1 MKKLIF
7 ILLVFCSLS
16 VKAQFAAGFGQA
28 DPDAWFDK
36 EPYFWCQNQTYY
48 SLVNVSLVF
57 NNDKVYTLNGTWA
70 SGGYITLGKDNGISL
85 SSGDIVAIYVGNQC
99 IGTWVCPKSP
109 SMNLPRVR
117 GGGKADKAVLK
128 TIWKY
133 AKKIR

>member
-1 MKKLIF
+1 MKKLLF

-85 SSGDIVAIYVGNQC
+85 SSGDIVAIPIKIYMA
-99 IGTWVCPKSP
+99 P
-109 SMNLPRVR
+109 LPE
-117 GGGKADKAVLK
+117 
-128 TIWKY
+128 
-133 AKKIR
+133 